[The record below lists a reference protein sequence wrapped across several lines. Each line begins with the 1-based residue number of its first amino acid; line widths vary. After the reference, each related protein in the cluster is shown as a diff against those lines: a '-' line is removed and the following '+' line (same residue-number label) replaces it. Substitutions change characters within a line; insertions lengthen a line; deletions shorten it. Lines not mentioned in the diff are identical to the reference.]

1 MKFWSFLV
9 SLRPMNWLLVVLSHL
24 MILYYGSGT
33 DWLKFFSLITLPIVL
48 VMISGYLINNY
59 LDKQKDT
66 VNAKRNRPEISRSML
81 FSTSVIL
88 NLSAFL
94 LSSLYDY
101 RWCIVVMASSVLLY
115 LYARIFSN
123 WPLVGNFIVALLS
136 TLSVGVILWV
146 SGDFSI
152 EMESLY
158 ILLVLIFGISL
169 KREMIK
175 DIEDIEG
182 DHQSNAQTL
191 PILMG
196 VKFTKAV
203 ISVLQLAVSFFLFFW
218 ARYWFDTNS
227 TEYAYLLI
235 LAIFGLILTVYLIWA
250 KNKKEYHRLSSLY
263 KLYMFLGLIIIT
275 FIP

>member
-1 MKFWSFLV
+1 
-9 SLRPMNWLLVVLSHL
+9 MNWLLVSLSHL
-24 MILYYGSGT
+24 MILHYGSGT

-48 VMISGYLINNY
+48 VMISGYLINNF
-59 LDKQKDT
+59 LDKQKDKI
-66 VNAKRNRPEISRSML
+66 NAKKHRPEISRTML
-81 FSTSVIL
+81 LSTNIVL

-94 LSSLYDY
+94 LSYSYDY
-101 RWCIVVMASSVLLY
+101 RWSIVVMASSVLLY
-115 LYARIFSN
+115 LYAKILSN
-123 WPLVGNFIVALLS
+123 WPLVGNFVVAFLS
-136 TLSVGVILWV
+136 TLSVGVIIWV

-182 DHQSNAQTL
+182 DRLSKAQTL
-191 PILMG
+191 PIWIG
-196 VKFTKAV
+196 VKFSKAV
-203 ISVLQLAVSFFLFFW
+203 ISVLQLAISFFLFFW
-218 ARYWFDTNS
+218 SRYWFDSNS

-235 LAIFGLILTVYLIWA
+235 LAIFGLVLMVYLIWA
-250 KNKKEYHRLSSLY
+250 KKKKEYHRLSSLY